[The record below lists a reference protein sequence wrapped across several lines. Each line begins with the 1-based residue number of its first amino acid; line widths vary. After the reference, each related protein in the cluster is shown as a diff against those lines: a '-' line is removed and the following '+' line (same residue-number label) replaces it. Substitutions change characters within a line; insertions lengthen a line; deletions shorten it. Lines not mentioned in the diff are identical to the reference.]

1 MLQARQARSYSSF
14 PVTNRIT
21 KNKKYGKLADKCYL
35 LILHYSRV
43 LRFGKGAQCDFGANG
58 NKCPLKLAKKQ
69 QSAGAC
75 FRNTDKSRKES
86 VRKPDAL
93 YKNPRNRAM
102 RARCGGKVQD
112 FKSERWQP
120 VQIFCS
126 PMASDTGVVST
137 GMSA

>member
-1 MLQARQARSYSSF
+1 LSGRTPYDRSAAARSYSSF

-69 QSAGAC
+69 QSAGGLFSQHRQIAKRIC
-75 FRNTDKSRKES
+75 AQTGRTLQKSPQQGHARPLRGES
-86 VRKPDAL
+86 
-93 YKNPRNRAM
+93 
-102 RARCGGKVQD
+102 AR
-112 FKSERWQP
+112 F
-120 VQIFCS
+120 
-126 PMASDTGVVST
+126 
-137 GMSA
+137 